1 MIRHPHSPPPPR
13 KDEDKD
19 VIDAATAEAVNRER
33 DEELRHYQI
42 DLAPQSE
49 ARMEIDP
56 ARVKGLQNQ
65 LENSDDEKNRQC
77 VVM

>member
-33 DEELRHYQI
+33 DEQFRHYQV
-42 DLAPQSE
+42 DLARQSE

>member
-1 MIRHPHSPPPPR
+1 MIRHPHSPLPPQR
-13 KDEDKD
+13 DEDKD
-19 VIDAATAEAVNRER
+19 IIDAATAEAVNRER
-33 DEELRHYQI
+33 DEQFRHYQVN
-42 DLAPQSE
+42 LAPQSE